1 MEEYPEIDDFVDNSD
16 VELANNTYNKYICV
30 EVSPPYRK
38 GINLMEKVMRMTI
51 SNDQNMTSGTYN
63 SLADHSSYEVQVS
76 DGTTEELTLNVIVE
90 NMFSGYDSEGHHFQ
104 LLVEITDHKRYFLA
118 VRISN
123 GFIISENLNQVPK
136 NTIRGRKLLVEWKN
150 STVDCV
156 SLNKLDESNPIK
168 LS

>member
-1 MEEYPEIDDFVDNSD
+1 MEESPEIDDVVDNSD
-16 VELANNTYNKYICV
+16 VELAKNMYDKYIGV
-30 EVSPPYRK
+30 EVSLPNRK
-38 GINLMEKVMRMTI
+38 GVNLMTKVTRNAI
-51 SNDQNMTSGTYN
+51 SNYQNRTSGTYN
-63 SLADHSSYEVQVS
+63 PLADHSSYEVQVS
-76 DGTTEELTLNVIVE
+76 DGTTEELTLNVIAE
-90 NMFSGYDSEGHHFQ
+90 NMFSDYDSEGHHFQ
-104 LLVEITDHKRYFLA
+104 LLVEITDHKRYFLV